1 MPNEPEHAA
10 PDSACIE
17 LPAKRKN
24 VQQQG
29 DVHKRSTR
37 KKCTWDVPLH
47 VHEITDS
54 YPNWEKRRKLD
65 VQMRKGLWKG
75 IPEADFALKLS
86 SYPSQNNQTKKD
98 LPNRQLKNWMQ
109 TEPALT
115 TLIPPTEQELEDA
128 GEV

>member
-1 MPNEPEHAA
+1 MSVHMSTLACLHTYLHACTYVHLHAVPNEPEHAA

-86 SYPSQNNQTKKD
+86 SCPLQNNQTK
-98 LPNRQLKNWMQ
+98 
-109 TEPALT
+109 TAT
-115 TLIPPTEQELEDA
+115 
-128 GEV
+128 